1 MSRCIFSRIQDGFD
15 TDDIAA
21 LNTLLASKGHLD
33 IAREMTSVGHPMS
46 EHTVR
51 RHKKHDCMC
60 NRVAA

>member
-1 MSRCIFSRIQDGFD
+1 MSRCIFSRIQERFD
-15 TDDIAA
+15 TDDTAA
-21 LNTLLASKGHLD
+21 LNTLLATKGHLD
-33 IAREMTSVGHPMS
+33 IAREMTGAGFPMS